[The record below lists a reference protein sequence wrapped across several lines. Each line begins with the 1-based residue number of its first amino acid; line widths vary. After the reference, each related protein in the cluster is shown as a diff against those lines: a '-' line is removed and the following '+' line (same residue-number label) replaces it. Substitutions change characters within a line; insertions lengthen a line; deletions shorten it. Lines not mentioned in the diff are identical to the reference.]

1 MPLLLKNVFSTLA
14 PNFMMPRIA
23 GMAPMGAHPRKRFKK
38 QKWEKRGS
46 LCGVGGT
53 YFFLLFESHLRTVLT
68 ENLVSN
74 VAQATFYT
82 KIVEFLARDI

>member
-1 MPLLLKNVFSTLA
+1 MW
-14 PNFMMPRIA
+14 
-23 GMAPMGAHPRKRFKK
+23 G
-38 QKWEKRGS
+38 
-46 LCGVGGT
+46 GGT

-68 ENLVSN
+68 ENFVSN